1 MAKFKIEITET
12 FQKELIVEANT
23 KEEAIEMIEK
33 AYDNGNITL
42 DYDNFIEKEVEY
54 IDNMYGEELLEKF
67 PQEEIWKKY

>member
-1 MAKFKIEITET
+1 MAKFKIEITEK

-54 IDNMYGEELLEKF
+54 IDNMDGEELIEKF
-67 PQEEIWKKY
+67 QQEEI

>member
-54 IDNMYGEELLEKF
+54 IDNMDGEELIEKF
-67 PQEEIWKKY
+67 PQEEI

>member
-12 FQKELIVEANT
+12 FKKELIVEANT

-54 IDNMYGEELLEKF
+54 IDNMDGEELIEKF
-67 PQEEIWKKY
+67 TQEEI

>member
-1 MAKFKIEITET
+1 MAKFKIEITEK

-54 IDNMYGEELLEKF
+54 IDNMDGEELIEKF
-67 PQEEIWKKY
+67 TQEEI